1 MVPVGVWEVRVG
13 EVICHVLPLLL
24 EHPLQLVLLLHLIQA
39 LPQPPPLGLLQ
50 ALLLLLVLCKL
61 LMILMYDLILF
72 LQSPDAVLHPLHLA
86 TPCLLEVPPEQLP
99 LRGQLVPPGEDNPLA
114 RQLVKLA
121 EEEGL
126 EGRRL
131 FATGVICRVRL
142 KVGVG

>member
-1 MVPVGVWEVRVG
+1 
-13 EVICHVLPLLL
+13 
-24 EHPLQLVLLLHLIQA
+24 
-39 LPQPPPLGLLQ
+39 
-50 ALLLLLVLCKL
+50 
-61 LMILMYDLILF
+61 MILMYDLILF